1 MKLDIVDAFITGNA
15 FSGNPAAVVRAERPL
30 TDSLMQKIA
39 AQHNLAET
47 AFIWPRDTIAQQW
60 DIRWFSPTTE
70 VDLCGHATLA
80 AAYSLFCDYPA
91 LEQLQF
97 ISRRHGALS
106 VSLRA
111 DGLLLDLPIQT
122 QRLIMSP
129 PSELIRAIPAGF
141 REIFLG
147 MDWLVVYDDAE
158 IVIQAQ
164 PDLALIRQLPDRGV
178 ILTATG
184 LGECDFISRFFAP
197 RIGID
202 EDAVTGSAHCA
213 LAPYWGVR
221 LEKQRLSAWQAS
233 ARGGLLGMEMS
244 RGRVSLIGQ
253 CRLYSRGWIYLEG
266 S

>member
-47 AFIWPRDTIAQQW
+47 AFIWPLDAAANRW
-60 DIRWFSPTTE
+60 DIRWFSPLTE
-70 VDLCGHATLA
+70 VELCGHATLA

-106 VSLRA
+106 VSLRP
-111 DGLLLDLPIQT
+111 DGLALDLPIQT
-122 QRLIMSP
+122 QRLIISP
-129 PSELIRAIPAGF
+129 PAQLARAIPAGF

-233 ARGGLLGMEMS
+233 ARGGLLSMEMS

>member
-1 MKLDIVDAFITGNA
+1 MKLDIVDAFITGQA

-30 TDSLMQKIA
+30 ADSLMQKIA

-47 AFIWPRDTIAQQW
+47 AFIWPLDATAQHW

-70 VDLCGHATLA
+70 VELCGHATLA
-80 AAYSLFCDYPA
+80 AAYSVFCDHPA
-91 LEQLQF
+91 LEHLQF

-106 VSLRA
+106 VSSRD
-111 DGLLLDLPIQT
+111 DGLALDLPIQT
-122 QRLIMSP
+122 QRLIVSP
-129 PSELIRAIPAGF
+129 PSQLVRAIPEGF

-147 MDWLVVYDDAE
+147 VDWLVVYDDPN
-158 IVIQAQ
+158 IVTQAK

-184 LGECDFISRFFAP
+184 LGECDFVSRFFAP

-202 EDAVTGSAHCA
+202 EDAVTGSTHCA

-233 ARGGLLGMEMS
+233 ARGGLLCTEMS
-244 RGRVSLIGQ
+244 RGRVNLIGQ
-253 CRLYSRGWIYLEG
+253 CRLYSRGWIYLED

>member
-30 TDSLMQKIA
+30 ADSLMQQIA

-47 AFIWPRDTIAQQW
+47 AFIWPLNPQGNCW
-60 DIRWFSPTTE
+60 GIRWFSPITE
-70 VDLCGHATLA
+70 VELCGHATLA
-80 AAYSLFCDYPA
+80 AAYSLFCDVST
-91 LEQLQF
+91 LEQVEF
-97 ISRRHGALS
+97 ISSRHGALV
-106 VSLRA
+106 VSLRD
-111 DGLLLDLPIQT
+111 DGLALDLPIQT
-122 QRLIMSP
+122 QRAIISP
-129 PSELIRAIPAGF
+129 PSQLVRAIPAGF

-158 IVIQAQ
+158 IVIQAE

-178 ILTATG
+178 ILTAAGVGT
-184 LGECDFISRFFAP
+184 CDFVSRFFAP
-197 RIGID
+197 RIGIN

-233 ARGGLLGMEMS
+233 ARGGLLNVEMS

-253 CRLYSRGWIYLEG
+253 CRLYSRGWIYLTDL
-266 S
+266 